1 MENDFRIKH
10 AKERVIFQYEGNERT
25 TGKKLNLKKKIG
37 DGKFVRGS
45 FLKRTKG
52 VKRKILATSGC
63 FISSVLTVTSGSR
76 LTLIKYSSFLG
87 DKNIKSVTRI
97 WGQNSGN

>member
-10 AKERVIFQYEGNERT
+10 AKERGIFQYEGNERT
-25 TGKKLNLKKKIG
+25 TGKKLNLKKKSEMESLFVVLSLNVRRESSE
-37 DGKFVRGS
+37 KFWPHR
-45 FLKRTKG
+45 
-52 VKRKILATSGC
+52 GC
-63 FISSVLTVTSGSR
+63 FISSVSTVTSGSR

>member
-1 MENDFRIKH
+1 MENGFRIKH

-45 FLKRTKG
+45 FFKRTKG
-52 VKRKILATSGC
+52 VKREILATSG
-63 FISSVLTVTSGSR
+63 VLHKFC
-76 LTLIKYSSFLG
+76 IDCY
-87 DKNIKSVTRI
+87 
-97 WGQNSGN
+97 